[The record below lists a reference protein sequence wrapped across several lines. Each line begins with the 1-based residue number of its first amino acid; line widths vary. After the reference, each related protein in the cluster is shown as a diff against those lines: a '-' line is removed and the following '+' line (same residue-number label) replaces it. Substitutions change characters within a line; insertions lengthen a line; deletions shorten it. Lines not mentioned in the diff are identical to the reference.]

1 MAHSG
6 IGYFDSKG
14 QYYRAPEEATLSDLS
29 ALLGRV
35 GEGDSL
41 APGIAKIILDR
52 RSEIEDIFREHDNMI
67 ESGNA
72 MSFSARQ
79 PTLSFDDGNIAQ
91 FPAHKHV

>member
-14 QYYRAPEEATLSDLS
+14 QYHRGPEEATMSDLS

-52 RSEIEDIFREHDNMI
+52 RTEIEDIFREHDNMI
-67 ESGNA
+67 ERGNA
-72 MSFSARQ
+72 MSFNGRQ
-79 PTLSFDDGNIAQ
+79 SNLNFDDANVAQ
-91 FPAHKHV
+91 FPASKHV

>member
-1 MAHSG
+1 M
-6 IGYFDSKG
+6 
-14 QYYRAPEEATLSDLS
+14 SDLS

-52 RSEIEDIFREHDNMI
+52 RADIEDIFREHDNMI

-79 PTLSFDDGNIAQ
+79 SNLAFDDANVAQ
-91 FPAHKHV
+91 FPASKHV